1 MSEGFIGKAVLT
13 VVIVAAAFAL
23 LLWHR
28 HNKAKTK
35 FGRGI
40 GWEGDLDEMRGD
52 TKCDERYP
60 I

>member
-52 TKCDERYP
+52 TKSEL
-60 I
+60 